1 MNVADRI
8 KDGAGTSAAG
18 TAKIMQIGDES
29 TSTPTSDCVGVYC
42 VRSSL
47 MKTHWAV
54 ASARFTTTFINNPFG
69 HKCDIRRLR
78 YDGSYGIIG
87 LVINVPVDV
96 DTMVQQL
103 PRELDDDLAFNINI
117 KKNMI
122 HKSTYLSG
130 VVKKSV
136 LKIWLQFL
144 LSQPLYKHY
153 KITVNWDTF

>member
-1 MNVADRI
+1 
-8 KDGAGTSAAG
+8 
-18 TAKIMQIGDES
+18 MQ
-29 TSTPTSDCVGVYC
+29 
-42 VRSSL
+42 
-47 MKTHWAV
+47 
-54 ASARFTTTFINNPFG
+54 
-69 HKCDIRRLR
+69 IRRLR

-130 VVKKSV
+130 VVKNK
-136 LKIWLQFL
+136 LGYI
-144 LSQPLYKHY
+144 LSQHNNRSSIYSVTEVHRSRMFCLQGS
-153 KITVNWDTF
+153 TFCFGMKNIVLTLLRASIQHHTTLFTTCMPKNYRFL